1 MKALTT
7 LAVLAC
13 STTAFAQTFTINDVS
28 FEMVKVEGGSF
39 YMGGQRDDATLPNY
53 DAEISQYVNTAY
65 PVHNVELS
73 TFHIGKYEVTQEL
86 WKAAL
91 GEELLKVDNGI
102 GAGDNYPVYYISYN
116 NCLELV
122 YTLNN
127 KLKDVL
133 NGAYFTI
140 PSEAQWEYA
149 ARGGVYMTETF
160 YAGSNTSDVV
170 AWTRENSKGVVSE
183 VGKLSPN
190 ELGIY
195 DMTGN
200 VQEWCADYYFNSYD
214 NYPDTKDPIVTS
226 YNSYN
231 IIRGGHFMSPSLQTK
246 IYNRDYQS
254 PTQSNTYSGFR
265 LALIGYVENSTA
277 ITPSTQIA
285 ESSNT
290 DVYSLSGV
298 LIKRNATPTEIK
310 TLPKGVY
317 IINNKLIAK

>member
-7 LAVLAC
+7 LAILAC

-53 DAEISQYVNTAY
+53 DAEISQYVNTAC
-65 PVHNVELS
+65 PVHNVKLS

-86 WKAAL
+86 WKAAM

-102 GAGDNYPVYYISYN
+102 GAGDNYPVYYISYY

-127 KLKDVL
+127 ELKDVL

-149 ARGGVYMTETF
+149 ARGGIYNTQTL
-160 YAGSNTSDVV
+160 YAGSNTSKEV
-170 AWTRENSKGVVSE
+170 AWTRENSKDVLNP
-183 VGKLSPN
+183 VGQLKPN
-190 ELGIY
+190 ALGLY
-195 DMTGN
+195 DMSGN
-200 VQEWCADYYFNSYD
+200 AQEWCADYYFNSYD
-214 NYPDTKDPIVTS
+214 GFPNKKDPIVTTEAS
-226 YNSYN
+226 Y
-231 IIRGGHFMSPSLQTK
+231 IIVRGGHFGDAAKYTK
-246 IYNRDYQS
+246 IYEREYQS
-254 PTQSNTYSGFR
+254 PSQINTYTGLR

-277 ITPSTQIA
+277 ISPSTQIA
-285 ESSNT
+285 ESSNS

>member
-7 LAVLAC
+7 LAILAC
-13 STTAFAQTFTINDVS
+13 STTAFAQTFTINGVS

-53 DAEISQYVNTAY
+53 DAEISQYVNTAC
-65 PVHNVELS
+65 PVHSVELS

-86 WKAAL
+86 WKAAM
-91 GEELLKVDNGI
+91 GEELLEVDNGI
-102 GAGDNYPVYYISYN
+102 GAGDNYPVYYISYY

-127 KLKDVL
+127 MLKDVL

-149 ARGGVYMTETF
+149 ARGGANMTETF

-170 AWTRENSKGVVSE
+170 AWTRENSNGVVSE

-200 VQEWCADYYFNSYD
+200 IQEWCADYYFNSYD
-214 NYPDTKDPIVTS
+214 GFPNKKDPIVTTEA
-226 YNSYN
+226 SYN
-231 IIRGGHFMSPSLQTK
+231 IIRGGHFMSPSLQAK

-254 PTQSNTYSGFR
+254 PSQKNTYSGFR